1 LKGTLLLKEKL
12 SLALETY
19 KEKLSL
25 SVLKLYRNTWRNNSV
40 PTGVGVYDMAVGK
53 KVVSAFSGPAD
64 ANSFDM
70 ITHMPSS
77 TTIKTKQT
85 AERDDLEVLYQMV
98 RIIRKSKYLCFLR
111 SYFP

>member
-1 LKGTLLLKEKL
+1 LKEKL

-40 PTGVGVYDMAVGK
+40 PTGWGVYDMAVGK
-53 KVVSAFSGPAD
+53 KVVSAFLDPD

-77 TTIKTKQT
+77 TTIKQNKLLNVMT
-85 AERDDLEVLYQMV
+85 
-98 RIIRKSKYLCFLR
+98 
-111 SYFP
+111 

>member
-25 SVLKLYRNTWRNNSV
+25 SVLKTVTHGETILFQ
-40 PTGVGVYDMAVGK
+40 PEGVYDMA
-53 KVVSAFSGPAD
+53 SFFSGPAD

-77 TTIKTKQT
+77 TTIK
-85 AERDDLEVLYQMV
+85 
-98 RIIRKSKYLCFLR
+98 SKTNC
-111 SYFP
+111 

>member
-40 PTGVGVYDMAVGK
+40 PTGWGVYDMAVGK
-53 KVVSAFSGPAD
+53 KVVSAFLD
-64 ANSFDM
+64 LL
-70 ITHMPSS
+70 T
-77 TTIKTKQT
+77 QT
-85 AERDDLEVLYQMV
+85 VT
-98 RIIRKSKYLCFLR
+98 
-111 SYFP
+111 

>member
-40 PTGVGVYDMAVGK
+40 PTEWGVYDMAVGK
-53 KVVSAFSGPAD
+53 SSFCFSGPAD

-77 TTIKTKQT
+77 TTLKTKQT
-85 AERDDLEVLYQMV
+85 ERDDLEVLYQMV
-98 RIIRKSKYLCFLR
+98 KLLENLKISML
-111 SYFP
+111 P